1 LNDHT
6 TLPPLKLKL
15 TKRGRLRAT
24 QPCQLNRK
32 VRRAQGQWIRMT
44 LDANGSGPI
53 HIRFSTAKARWYAD
67 RQLERLANRIRPAV
81 QTGGAA

>member
-32 VRRAQGQWIRMT
+32 VRRAEGQWIRRM
-44 LDANGSGPI
+44 LEANGPGPI
-53 HIRFSTAKARWYAD
+53 HTRLSTAKSRWYAD